1 MYYTVFF
8 TKLFLLSVTGTE
20 QYYQES
26 THMNLPAS
34 PFFDQE
40 ACLTE
45 RAVQGEFF
53 DQLIS

>member
-45 RAVQGEFF
+45 RAVQGGV